1 MIETIDATR
10 LKEKRDANEDFVLLD
25 VRSQEEFQLVNIGGT
40 HIPLQDLPER
50 FRELSEKT
58 PIVVLCHHGVRS
70 EQAAS
75 FLEAKGFKEVSHLD
89 GGIDSW
95 AIEVEP
101 DLLRY

>member
-10 LKEKRDANEDFVLLD
+10 LKEKRDANEDFILLD

-50 FRELSEKT
+50 FSELPEQT
-58 PIVVLCHHGVRS
+58 PIVILCHHGVRS

-75 FLEAKGFKEVSHLD
+75 FLVTKGFKEVSHLE
-89 GGIDSW
+89 GGLDSW

-101 DLLRY
+101 ELLRY